1 MRLSSSLL
9 RILAHFSSASPCA
22 VTPGYLGIFWISSS
36 EMPVALSWCIACP
49 VGKRG
54 AAAAES
60 MVVTC
65 TDGEVVTVNMKSGLS
80 SVPAR
85 YQKEVAAQL
94 EALKKLATA
103 ALTNVTKR
111 R

>member
-1 MRLSSSLL
+1 
-9 RILAHFSSASPCA
+9 
-22 VTPGYLGIFWISSS
+22 
-36 EMPVALSWCIACP
+36 
-49 VGKRG
+49 
-54 AAAAES
+54 

-65 TDGEVVTVNMKSGLS
+65 TDGEVVTVNMKTGLS

-85 YQKEVAAQL
+85 HQKEVAAQL

>member
-1 MRLSSSLL
+1 M
-9 RILAHFSSASPCA
+9 
-22 VTPGYLGIFWISSS
+22 
-36 EMPVALSWCIACP
+36 
-49 VGKRG
+49 
-54 AAAAES
+54 
-60 MVVTC
+60 VTC
-65 TDGEVVTVNMKSGLS
+65 SDGEVVTVDLETGLKN
-80 SVPAR
+80 VPAR

>member
-1 MRLSSSLL
+1 MMTCSKGKAHVAMQKRWEGLSSS
-9 RILAHFSSASPCA
+9 FMPCA
-22 VTPGYLGIFWISSS
+22 GGR
-36 EMPVALSWCIACP
+36 
-49 VGKRG
+49 RG
-54 AAAAES
+54 AAGPES

-65 TDGEVVTVNMKSGLS
+65 SDGEVVTVNLANGPGLD

-85 YQKEVAAQL
+85 YRKEVTAQL
-94 EALKKLATA
+94 EALRKLATA

>member
-1 MRLSSSLL
+1 M
-9 RILAHFSSASPCA
+9 PC
-22 VTPGYLGIFWISSS
+22 TGGR
-36 EMPVALSWCIACP
+36 
-49 VGKRG
+49 KG
-54 AAAAES
+54 AAAPES

-65 TDGEVVTVNMKSGLS
+65 SDGEVVTVNLASGPGLG

-94 EALKKLATA
+94 EALRKLATA

>member
-1 MRLSSSLL
+1 MPEHLAISRLQV
-9 RILAHFSSASPCA
+9 SP
-22 VTPGYLGIFWISSS
+22 F
-36 EMPVALSWCIACP
+36 VACT
-49 VGKRG
+49 GGRKG
-54 AAAAES
+54 AAAPES

-65 TDGEVVTVNMKSGLS
+65 SDGEVVTVNLARGPGRG

>member
-1 MRLSSSLL
+1 
-9 RILAHFSSASPCA
+9 
-22 VTPGYLGIFWISSS
+22 
-36 EMPVALSWCIACP
+36 
-49 VGKRG
+49 
-54 AAAAES
+54 

-65 TDGEVVTVNMKSGLS
+65 SDGEVVTVNLANGPGLD

-85 YQKEVAAQL
+85 YRKEVTAQL
-94 EALKKLATA
+94 EALRKLATA

>member
-1 MRLSSSLL
+1 
-9 RILAHFSSASPCA
+9 
-22 VTPGYLGIFWISSS
+22 
-36 EMPVALSWCIACP
+36 
-49 VGKRG
+49 
-54 AAAAES
+54 

-65 TDGEVVTVNMKSGLS
+65 SDGEVVTVNLANGPGLG

-94 EALKKLATA
+94 EALRLLATA

>member
-1 MRLSSSLL
+1 
-9 RILAHFSSASPCA
+9 
-22 VTPGYLGIFWISSS
+22 
-36 EMPVALSWCIACP
+36 
-49 VGKRG
+49 
-54 AAAAES
+54 

-65 TDGEVVTVNMKSGLS
+65 SDGEVVTVNLANGPGLG
-80 SVPAR
+80 SVPAQ

-94 EALKKLATA
+94 EALRKLATA

>member
-1 MRLSSSLL
+1 
-9 RILAHFSSASPCA
+9 
-22 VTPGYLGIFWISSS
+22 
-36 EMPVALSWCIACP
+36 MPVALSWCIACP